1 MMVIHHS
8 AVKRWFVEK
17 YTPIPYFQVS
27 SPLLKQK
34 RNYVSIDFLKESM
47 PTRSCWHKVL
57 SQNVMLTYPVS
68 LSDVMYI
75 EADV

>member
-1 MMVIHHS
+1 MHDGDTSFCSQEMVC
-8 AVKRWFVEK
+8 RK
-17 YTPIPYFQVS
+17 YTPIPYFQLS

-34 RNYVSIDFLKESM
+34 RNYFSIYFLKESM
-47 PTRSCWHKVL
+47 PARSCWHKAL
-57 SQNVMLTYPVS
+57 SQNAMLTVS